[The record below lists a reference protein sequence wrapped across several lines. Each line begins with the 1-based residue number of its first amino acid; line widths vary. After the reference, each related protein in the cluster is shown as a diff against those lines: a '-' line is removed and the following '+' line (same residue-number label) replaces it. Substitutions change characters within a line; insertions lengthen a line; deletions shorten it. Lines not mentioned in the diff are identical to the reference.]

1 MQGYHAGE
9 ELPYCRSGGLMEP
22 TYRLEKLNFDGPLD
36 LLLHL
41 LEKNKVDIY
50 DIPIAEITRQYM
62 EYVSRMADEDLE
74 VLSDFLVMAATLLEI
89 KAKVLLPR
97 ESDESGEETDPREE
111 LVQRLLE
118 YKKYKYLAEELC
130 RFEDEAAGFLYAG
143 ERIPE
148 TVKTYIPPVDLDAL
162 LNGVTLSELSRVFRE
177 VLARKEEK
185 VDRVRSNFG
194 VIRRDRVSLSS
205 KIGSVLNY
213 TRKHRHYSFRS
224 MLEQE
229 RERMDVVVTFL
240 ALLELMKLG
249 RIEVRQES
257 AFSEIE
263 ISATAYTDAD
273 DALDL
278 SGIDDD

>member
-1 MQGYHAGE
+1 
-9 ELPYCRSGGLMEP
+9 MEP

-41 LEKNKVDIY
+41 LEKNKIDIY
-50 DIPIAEITRQYM
+50 DIPIAEIARQYM
-62 EYVSRMADEDLE
+62 EYVSHIAAEDLD
-74 VLSDFLVMAATLLEI
+74 VISDFLVMAATLLEI
-89 KAKVLLPR
+89 KAKMLLPK
-97 ESDESGEETDPREE
+97 ETDESGEEVDPREE

-130 RFEDEAAGFLYAG
+130 RCEDEAAGFLYADA
-143 ERIPE
+143 RIPE
-148 TVKTYIPPVDLDAL
+148 MVKSYIPPVDLDSL

-185 VDRVRSNFG
+185 IDRVRSRFG

-224 MLEQE
+224 MLEAGS
-229 RERMDVVVTFL
+229 ERMDVVVTFL

-249 RIEVRQES
+249 RIEVSQEG

-263 ISATAYTDAD
+263 VSATAFTDAD
-273 DALDL
+273 DELDL
-278 SGIDDD
+278 SGIDDE

>member
-1 MQGYHAGE
+1 
-9 ELPYCRSGGLMEP
+9 MEP

-62 EYVSRMADEDLE
+62 EYVSRIAAEDLE
-74 VLSDFLVMAATLLEI
+74 LVSDFLVMAATLLEI
-89 KAKVLLPR
+89 KAKMLLPK
-97 ESDESGEETDPREE
+97 EADDSEEETDPREE

-130 RFEDEAAGFLYAG
+130 RCEDEAAGFLYAE

-148 TVKTYIPPVDLDAL
+148 TVRSYIPPVDLDAL

-177 VLARKEEK
+177 VLVRQEEK

-224 MLEQE
+224 MLEKS
-229 RERMDVVVTFL
+229 RERMEVVVTFL

-249 RIEVRQES
+249 RIEVRQED

-263 ISATAYTDAD
+263 ISATAFTDAD

-278 SGIDDD
+278 SGIEDE